1 MESDFI
7 VIGALILGI
16 VIGRFF
22 TSNINY
28 PSKHLENKVEA
39 IIDHLGVDFKPYKNT
54 PKEVLSALDSGER
67 VKAIKIYR
75 QFSGVSLKEASE
87 IISYLENN
95 RTNVT

>member
-28 PSKHLENKVEA
+28 PSKHLENKVDA
-39 IIDHLGVDFKPYKNT
+39 IIDHLGVDFKPSRAGSS
-54 PKEVLSALDSGER
+54 PILLIIVSIASSA
-67 VKAIKIYR
+67 
-75 QFSGVSLKEASE
+75 F
-87 IISYLENN
+87 
-95 RTNVT
+95 

>member
-28 PSKHLENKVEA
+28 PSKHLENKVDA
-39 IIDHLGVDFKPYKNT
+39 K
-54 PKEVLSALDSGER
+54 
-67 VKAIKIYR
+67 
-75 QFSGVSLKEASE
+75 
-87 IISYLENN
+87 
-95 RTNVT
+95 